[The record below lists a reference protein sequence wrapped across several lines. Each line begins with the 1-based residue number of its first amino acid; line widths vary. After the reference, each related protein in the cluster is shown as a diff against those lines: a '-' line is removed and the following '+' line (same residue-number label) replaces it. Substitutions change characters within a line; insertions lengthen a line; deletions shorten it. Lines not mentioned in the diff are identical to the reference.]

1 MTMTDPERK
10 ELHVQTILNFLQ
22 LVVLVVGVASIF
34 MTIGRKDQIV
44 NSNAENLS
52 TIEQIVH
59 ELVKSQVSGATKDG
73 EHDRVL
79 IDLKARIYALEQSR

>member
-1 MTMTDPERK
+1 MNNPDRK
-10 ELHVQTILNFLQ
+10 EFHVQTLLNFLQ
-22 LVVLVVGVASIF
+22 LVVLVIGVASIF

-44 NSNAENLS
+44 NSNAENLT
-52 TIEQIVH
+52 TIENIVH

-79 IDLKARIYALEQSR
+79 IDLKARIYALEQRQ

>member
-1 MTMTDPERK
+1 MNDPERK
-10 ELHVQTILNFLQ
+10 EFHVQTILNFLQ

-34 MTIGRKDQIV
+34 MTIGRKDQV
-44 NSNAENLS
+44 VTSNAENLT
-52 TIEQIVH
+52 TIENIVH

-79 IDLKARIYALEQSR
+79 VDLKTRIYALEQRQ

>member
-1 MTMTDPERK
+1 MTDPERK

>member
-1 MTMTDPERK
+1 MNSPERK
-10 ELHVQTILNFLQ
+10 EFHVQTILNFLQ

-44 NSNAENLS
+44 NSNAENLM
-52 TIEQIVH
+52 TIENIVH

-79 IDLKARIYALEQSR
+79 IDLKARIYALEQRQ

>member
-1 MTMTDPERK
+1 MTSIERK
-10 ELHVQTILNFLQ
+10 EFHVQTILNFLQ

-79 IDLKARIYALEQSR
+79 SDLKSRIYALEQSQ

>member
-1 MTMTDPERK
+1 MTDPERK
-10 ELHVQTILNFLQ
+10 EFHVQTILNFLQ